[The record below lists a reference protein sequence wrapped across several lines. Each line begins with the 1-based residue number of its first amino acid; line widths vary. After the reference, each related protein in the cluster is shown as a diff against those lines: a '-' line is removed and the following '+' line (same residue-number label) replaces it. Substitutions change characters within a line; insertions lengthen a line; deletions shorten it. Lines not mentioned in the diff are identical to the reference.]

1 MRNYQEDIPPWKK
14 EVLMRGDGLSKAVE
28 NDTPTF
34 DLEDRNKNQA
44 HRIQSKNQYRY
55 KIGSRSSFL
64 SKVKSVLMD
73 KGQGDI
79 QSATQIPTGS
89 QDTGILRIFVDDY
102 VSSFSILFREI
113 QNNEKYK
120 YRYRKYI
127 VIKNDLIQF
136 TFIKHKD
143 LQSKLFYP
151 YYLSLFC

>member
-34 DLEDRNKNQA
+34 DLEDRNKNQP

-73 KGQGDI
+73 KSQGDT
-79 QSATQIPTGS
+79 QGATQISTGS

-102 VSSFSILFREI
+102 VSSFSIFM
-113 QNNEKYK
+113 
-120 YRYRKYI
+120 
-127 VIKNDLIQF
+127 
-136 TFIKHKD
+136 KHKD

-151 YYLSLFC
+151 CFAPYLWV

>member
-44 HRIQSKNQYRY
+44 HHRIQSKNQHRY

-73 KGQGDI
+73 KSQGDI
-79 QSATQIPTGS
+79 QSATPIPTGS

-102 VSSFSILFREI
+102 VSSFSIPFRDTE
-113 QNNEKYK
+113 
-120 YRYRKYI
+120 
-127 VIKNDLIQF
+127 
-136 TFIKHKD
+136 
-143 LQSKLFYP
+143 
-151 YYLSLFC
+151 